1 MTMLRYDPW
10 QLMNAVSRDLAQLQ
24 HRLAPAAS
32 QDSTQYSTVDTSAW
46 VPAVDIKEEPEAFLL
61 QVDLPGVES
70 KDIDIAMDN
79 NILTIKGERYS
90 EAVEQNQAPNY
101 KRVERVYGSFYRR
114 FTLPDT
120 ADADN
125 ISAQCKNGVL
135 AVRIPKKPLA
145 QAKKIAVQG
154 E

>member
-24 HRLAPAAS
+24 QRLAPAAQ
-32 QDSTQYSTVDTSAW
+32 QDSTVDTSAW
-46 VPAVDIKEEPEAFLL
+46 VPAVDIKEESEAFLL

-70 KDIDIAMDN
+70 KDIDIAMDK

-90 EAVEQNQAPNY
+90 EAVEQNQAANY
-101 KRVERVYGSFYRR
+101 KRVERLYGSFYRR
-114 FTLPDT
+114 FALPDT

-135 AVRIPKKPLA
+135 SVRIPKKPLA